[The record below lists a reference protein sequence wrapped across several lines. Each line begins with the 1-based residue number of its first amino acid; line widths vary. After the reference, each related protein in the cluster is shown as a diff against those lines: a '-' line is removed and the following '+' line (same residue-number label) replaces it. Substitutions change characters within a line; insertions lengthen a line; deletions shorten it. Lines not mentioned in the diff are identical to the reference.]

1 MLNVDNIYI
10 IHHTKLADRKTRLD
24 ASLRENNIRAEY
36 IIEHDQE
43 DLSDELISGNYECDE
58 DLYNSKILPI
68 YKSKFSSFKE
78 LSTAEIS
85 CTFKHRAAIEKIA
98 DATLGPLIGGESYGL
113 ILEDDAILCEDFSEL
128 FNEFLLRTPPYW
140 DAIFIG
146 CCSDLHVP
154 HRRRAEGVVAYQ
166 MPHPASKG
174 GVAYLL
180 KKSAAAKITSTMK
193 TFTAVSDVELAYQI
207 HRHDLKTYWW
217 EPPLV
222 EQGSECG
229 LYSPSLRDATMPV
242 ICAIK
247 KLD

>member
-24 ASLRENNIRAEY
+24 ASLRENNIKAEY
-36 IIEHDQE
+36 IIEYDQE
-43 DLSDELISGNYECDE
+43 DLSDELISSNYKCDE

-68 YKSKFSSFKE
+68 YRSKFSSFKE

-85 CTFKHRAAIEKIA
+85 CTLKHRVAIKKIA
-98 DATLGPLIGGESYGL
+98 DECASYGL
-113 ILEDDAILCEDFSEL
+113 ILEDDAILCEDFSGL

-146 CCSDLHVP
+146 DCSDLHVP
-154 HRRRAEGVVAYQ
+154 DRRITEGVVAYQ

-180 KKSAAAKITSTMK
+180 KKSAATKIASTMK
-193 TFTAVSDVELAYQI
+193 TFMAVSDVELAYQI
-207 HRHDLKTYWW
+207 HKHDLKTYWW

-222 EQGSECG
+222 KQGSECG
-229 LYSPSLRDATMPV
+229 LYSPSLRNATMPV